1 MQGACSGSEDAFLP
15 TGPQVAEGALQDVDP
30 AVQDVVDL
38 EFGLKAPTK
47 RFGILVQQDLAD
59 PMPDILKTAGL
70 DQDQFI
76 RLLRQPGEQWR
87 VWDIWETQANGGDG
101 LFPTQA
107 ELEQLDGIVITG
119 DSGSPS
125 QAALATL
132 RSLIVEQAAK
142 GKRILGIC
150 GGMGAITRAYNGTY
164 PSLLSM
170 SNFDPFTSALPFGTA
185 NISFNAAAK
194 QAING
199 SWARLLPD
207 SILIN
212 HMPTEYVA
220 VLPAR
225 AVQLGYSN
233 WEGPPYS
240 FVDLYAVGPYDNVLA
255 IKGHPE
261 ATDGAV
267 GRSITQAFLNHAA
280 DQIALGVRAGKMPGW
295 ASAWANQ
302 QIGRMLSSYRQY
314 SNEDLMKSYQQFSN
328 VLKAFLNGD

>member
-1 MQGACSGSEDAFLP
+1 MQ
-15 TGPQVAEGALQDVDP
+15 
-30 AVQDVVDL
+30 
-38 EFGLKAPTK
+38 
-47 RFGILVQQDLAD
+47 
-59 PMPDILKTAGL
+59 
-70 DQDQFI
+70 
-76 RLLRQPGEQWR
+76 
-87 VWDIWETQANGGDG
+87 
-101 LFPTQA
+101 
-107 ELEQLDGIVITG
+107 
-119 DSGSPS
+119 
-125 QAALATL
+125 
-132 RSLIVEQAAK
+132 
-142 GKRILGIC
+142 GIC